1 MFKYCIVYYLKNLK
15 MQFFFIYIAVSIQ
28 HVRLLEGGI
37 FMEQLIAVGLK
48 ESVYLGLSLFLIFWI
63 LKENQKREKEMR
75 EDINQREQE
84 FKKLLAETNQMII
97 KNQEIIKE
105 LTEKLEIVNS
115 IKNDVQEIKVTINR
129 H

>member
-1 MFKYCIVYYLKNLK
+1 
-15 MQFFFIYIAVSIQ
+15 
-28 HVRLLEGGI
+28 
-37 FMEQLIAVGLK
+37 MEQIILAGLK
-48 ESVYLGLSLFLIFWI
+48 ESVYLALSLFLIFWI

-84 FKKLLAETNQMII
+84 FKKLLGETNQMIA

-115 IKNDVQEIKVTINR
+115 IKNDVQEIKININSKNKGV
-129 H
+129 

>member
-1 MFKYCIVYYLKNLK
+1 MLYIVKKPLMCKGG
-15 MQFFFIYIAVSIQ
+15 FI
-28 HVRLLEGGI
+28 
-37 FMEQLIAVGLK
+37 MEQIIAVGLK

-84 FKKLLAETNQMII
+84 FKKLLAETNQMIT

-105 LTEKLEIVNS
+105 LTEKLEVVNA
-115 IKNDVQEIKVTINR
+115 IKNDVQEIKININSKR
-129 H
+129 

>member
-1 MFKYCIVYYLKNLK
+1 
-15 MQFFFIYIAVSIQ
+15 
-28 HVRLLEGGI
+28 
-37 FMEQLIAVGLK
+37 MEQIIAVGLK
-48 ESVYLGLSLFLIFWI
+48 ESIYLGLSLFLIFWI

-75 EDINQREQE
+75 EDINKREEE

-115 IKNDVQEIKVTINR
+115 IKNDVQEIKININSKNKGV
-129 H
+129 